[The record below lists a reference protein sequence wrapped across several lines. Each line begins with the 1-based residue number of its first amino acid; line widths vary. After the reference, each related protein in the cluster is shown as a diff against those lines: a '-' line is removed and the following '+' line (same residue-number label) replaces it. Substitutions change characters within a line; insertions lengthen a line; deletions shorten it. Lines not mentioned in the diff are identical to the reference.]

1 MRAGLFCGVMSG
13 TSLDGIDAA
22 LIRFSRGAARIV
34 AVARGRFRPAL
45 RRELLALCEK
55 GDDEIE
61 RAQIAA
67 NEIARAYAAVVVD
80 LARRAPGPIIAVGAH
95 GQTIRHRPRAGFS
108 TQLLNGA
115 LLAELT
121 GIDVVCDFR
130 ARDIAARGQGAPL
143 ACGFHQFAFARLA
156 PCAVI
161 NIGGVANATILR
173 PDEPAR
179 GWDVG
184 PGNMLMDAWNQKHK
198 NTPFDRG
205 GEWARQTQPSS
216 RLLRRLL
223 ESDGARRFLRRR
235 PPKSCG
241 REEFDISR
249 FEPILRGEDA
259 GVAQATLLEFTAA
272 TIAAEIRKTKTPL
285 VILCG
290 GGAKNDALVAR
301 LRDLA
306 RPARVCASDEVG
318 IAAEHIEAA
327 AFAYLARLRILRLPA
342 NTPSATG
349 ARGERILGAL
359 HCCK

>member
-61 RAQIAA
+61 RAQLAA
-67 NEIARAYAAVVVD
+67 NEVARAYAVVVVD
-80 LARRAPGPIIAVGAH
+80 LARRAPGQIIAVGAH

-156 PCAVI
+156 PCAVV

-205 GEWARQTQPSS
+205 GEWARQARPSS
-216 RLLRRLL
+216 RLLRQLL

-235 PPKSCG
+235 APKSCG

-327 AFAYLARLRILRLPA
+327 AFAYLAQRRILRLPA

-359 HCCK
+359 HCGK